1 MSKFIINTKK
11 LVATFGGKLSH
22 IILQKSNEVEDE
34 TKVEPEAEANQQL
47 RRPRPIERAWPETIM
62 GFCFASALQIAT
74 LQSQLQ
80 SKLSPNLV
88 LVSLAILFS
97 FTSIFISKYIA
108 SKFPKTA
115 LVLEQLGVW
124 FTITAFFVAI
134 TVSLTKPLVALTWFV
149 YIISL
154 TIIIVESELSLAL
167 NLVYATIISAFA
179 CFVVSKFIASKFP
192 RSAHVL
198 ERIDFI
204 QKQKLLFDRRT
215 STTRP
220 SKEKRPY

>member
-134 TVSLTKPLVALTWFV
+134 TVSLTKPLVALTWYYGFG
-149 YIISL
+149 
-154 TIIIVESELSLAL
+154 
-167 NLVYATIISAFA
+167 NG
-179 CFVVSKFIASKFP
+179 
-192 RSAHVL
+192 
-198 ERIDFI
+198 
-204 QKQKLLFDRRT
+204 KLKE
-215 STTRP
+215 TT
-220 SKEKRPY
+220 KE